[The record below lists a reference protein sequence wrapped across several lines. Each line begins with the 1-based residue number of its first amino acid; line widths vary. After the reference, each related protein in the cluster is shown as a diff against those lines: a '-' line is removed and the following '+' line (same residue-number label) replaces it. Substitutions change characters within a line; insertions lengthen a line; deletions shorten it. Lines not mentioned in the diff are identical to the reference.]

1 LHSLAGF
8 IKPVA
13 MNQAHIP
20 QRLPETMS
28 AKDIG
33 VHMGKLRAQFNLT
46 LQEVSERLHIRTRY
60 VSAIEEAR
68 YELMPGKVYARGY
81 VHTYAEF
88 LGLDAN
94 QVVAQCFANELPAN
108 AQPLPASPSRTDA
121 ARATSFAQWRSYGVM
136 GIVALVLLLLVV
148 QMGGRANDSEEP
160 VANVAPVP
168 EAMLASVRN
177 LVMPTPDNYDCLMD
191 DALLDCF
198 FADNVTR
205 TMTRLEGDTH
215 LPFGGDIDV
224 ASMVIAPAD
233 ADEEPVAEEMPAE
246 ATSTADE

>member
-1 LHSLAGF
+1 
-8 IKPVA
+8 
-13 MNQAHIP
+13 
-20 QRLPETMS
+20 MS

-33 VHMGKLRAQFNLT
+33 VHMAKLREQFNLT

-81 VHTYAEF
+81 VQTYAEF

-94 QVVAQCFANELPAN
+94 QVVAQCFANELPAH
-108 AQPLPASPSRTDA
+108 AQPLPSSPSRTDA

-136 GIVALVLLLLVV
+136 GIVALVVLLLVT
-148 QMGGRANDSEEP
+148 QMGGRANDNEEP

-177 LVMPTPDNYDCLMD
+177 LVMPTPGNHDCLMD
-191 DALLDCF
+191 DAVLDCF
-198 FADNVTR
+198 FADTVTR
-205 TMTRLEGDTH
+205 AMLRLEGEHH

-224 ASMVIAPAD
+224 SSMAIVPAEPEDATVVDEAPAQVTSS
-233 ADEEPVAEEMPAE
+233 ADE
-246 ATSTADE
+246 